1 MALTAQAWT
10 LSVTIVDYLNKRSTL
25 NYTLQPQADLAGY
38 EAAASAIVGALNN
51 VTDSAIV
58 GYEINRVYK
67 EDALTLP
74 VTQQPN
80 AVYAIISNRIDTTT
94 EKWGQVRIPNPA
106 STIFVAAT
114 GSQAGT
120 VDPAD
125 ISVGQY
131 IGLFENPG
139 EAYVSDGEHFL
150 PASTANTNGRRVSR
164 GAKLSS

>member
-1 MALTAQAWT
+1 MALTAQPWT
-10 LSVTIVDYLNKRSTL
+10 LSVTIADYLGKRSTL
-25 NYTLQPQADLAGY
+25 NYVLQTQADLAGY
-38 EAAASAIVGALNN
+38 EAAASAIVAALAT
-51 VTDSAIV
+51 VTDSTIV

-94 EKWGQVRIPNPA
+94 EKWGQVRIPNPDPG
-106 STIFVAAT
+106 IFVSAT

-125 ISVGQY
+125 AGVATY
-131 IGLFENPG
+131 IGLFLDG
-139 EAYVSDGEHFL
+139 AEAFVSDGEFFL
-150 PASTANTNGRRVSR
+150 AASAANTNGRRVSR
-164 GAKLSS
+164 GARLSS